1 LLDPLR
7 TLKKN
12 IPLDAPTASKDGVI
26 LFCPM
31 KKPIGVLIS
40 ALLFVF
46 WGSAVAAQQRDSD
59 GLPDAPQPKEE
70 APVDQNQS
78 DQNQQKGANPLTA
91 PIGLIAK
98 RSYVFPEI
106 AYTSGSLTAKEKFE
120 LFLSQSASPAQIFA
134 SVAGAAIGQAR
145 DSLPGYGQGWS
156 GYGDRFGSSLASGA
170 STHLFSTYLLSSMLH
185 EDPRYFVKLQ
195 GTWKSRVGHALARVV
210 TIRTDEGGY
219 KFNIPQT
226 LGPLMA
232 EGLAN
237 VYLPQGERTAGKT
250 FERWGVRMSWGAA
263 SNLVKEYW
271 PTIFK
276 DLGISKVAPGLKP
289 APPPTPPGPQLQNQ

>member
-1 LLDPLR
+1 
-7 TLKKN
+7 
-12 IPLDAPTASKDGVI
+12 
-26 LFCPM
+26 M
-31 KKPIGVLIS
+31 KKTIPALI
-40 ALLFVF
+40 AGLLALFV
-46 WGSAVAAQQRDSD
+46 GHATLAQQRDAD
-59 GLPDAPQPKEE
+59 ALPDAPQPKQDQ
-70 APVDQNQS
+70 ANQNQAN
-78 DQNQQKGANPLTA
+78 QNQQKNPLTA

-106 AYTSGSLTAKEKFE
+106 AYTPGALTPTEKFE
-120 LFLSQSASPAQIFA
+120 LFLSQSSSPEQIFA
-134 SVAGAAIGQAR
+134 SVAGSAIGQAR

-156 GYGDRFGSSLASGA
+156 GYGKRFGSSLASGA
-170 STHLFSTYLLSSMLH
+170 STHLFGTYLLPTMLH
-185 EDPRYFVKLQ
+185 EDPRYFVKFQ
-195 GTWKSRVGHALARVV
+195 GSWKARVGHALARTVE
-210 TIRTDEGGY
+210 IRTDEGGY

-237 VYLPQGERTAGKT
+237 VYLPDNERTAGKT
-250 FERWGVRMSWGAA
+250 FTRWGIRLGWGAA

-289 APPPTPPGPQLQNQ
+289 TPPPTPPGATPQKQ